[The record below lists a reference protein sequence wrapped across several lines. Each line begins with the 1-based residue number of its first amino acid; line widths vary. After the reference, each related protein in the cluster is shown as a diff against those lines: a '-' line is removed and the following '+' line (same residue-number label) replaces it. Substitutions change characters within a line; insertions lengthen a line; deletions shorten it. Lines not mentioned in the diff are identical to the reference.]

1 MRPARER
8 PLQLPAPRAEA
19 WAWQMH
25 ATCRAYDVN
34 DFYDTAQES
43 RKMLAAK
50 KICAGCP
57 VLTHCRDHAVAA
69 NEPYGIWGG
78 MTPRERAR
86 YRWVHYRPKRL

>member
-1 MRPARER
+1 MRPTREK

-34 DFYDTAQES
+34 DFYDTGHES

-50 KICAGCP
+50 KICADCP
-57 VLTHCRDHAVAA
+57 VLTRCRDHAVAA
-69 NEPYGIWGG
+69 NEPHGIWGG

-86 YRWVHYRPKRL
+86 YRWVHYRPNRL